1 MMPFGIAGMRSTEQS
16 AGTVVGGFCPNIINL
31 EKENNHV

>member
-16 AGTVVGGFCPNIINL
+16 TGIIVGGICPNIINL